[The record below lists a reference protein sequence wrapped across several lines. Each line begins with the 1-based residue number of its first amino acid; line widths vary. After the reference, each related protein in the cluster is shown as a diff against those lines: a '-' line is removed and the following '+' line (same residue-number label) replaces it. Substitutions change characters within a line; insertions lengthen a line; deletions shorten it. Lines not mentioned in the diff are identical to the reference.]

1 MTLGGGIFL
10 VALGAILT
18 FAVNVAFADIDIAV
32 IGVILMLAG
41 IAVVMYAL
49 FNRRRVAYRT
59 TTERPV
65 AEFSRERVVERD
77 PEVF

>member
-18 FAVNVAFADIDIAV
+18 FAVNVSVAGLDLAV
-32 IGVILMLAG
+32 IGVILMVAGLA
-41 IAVVMYAL
+41 IVLLAL
-49 FNRRRVAYRT
+49 FNRRRVTYR

-65 AEFSRERVVERD
+65 ERERVVERD

>member
-1 MTLGGGIFL
+1 MTLGSGIFL

-18 FAVNVAFADIDIAV
+18 FAVNIVLAGIDLRV

-41 IAVVMYAL
+41 LAVVLYAL
-49 FNRRRVAYRT
+49 FNRRRVTYST

-65 AEFSRERVVERD
+65 AEYRRERVVERD